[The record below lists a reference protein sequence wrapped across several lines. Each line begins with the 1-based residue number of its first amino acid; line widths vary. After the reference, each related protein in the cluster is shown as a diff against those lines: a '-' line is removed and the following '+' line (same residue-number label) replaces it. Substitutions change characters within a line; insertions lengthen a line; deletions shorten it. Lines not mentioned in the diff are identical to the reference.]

1 MPKRLAHDQVL
12 EIVKSAQ
19 AGISIAQI
27 ANRLH
32 LHKTTVYYHARS
44 YCRKM
49 TRLDLNLLT
58 GVDKGYLVGFFLG
71 DGSFNS
77 GRKTPRYIVRFAL
90 DAKRDQ
96 DIASRL
102 AQIFE
107 KACKKVSIFREEN
120 TLIVKVCSKE
130 LVKFLQMYVE
140 YKVDKNN
147 QKEKKIIVGKDWS
160 SNFQYCLLAGI
171 IDSDGHV
178 HKHLGTEIKTV
189 SPSTFQAILN
199 LLNNLGVTA
208 KTKRRNAAENNY
220 SKKDSYTIY
229 IPSRQIKVH
238 LNKIPSVK
246 VNRFF

>member
-1 MPKRLAHDQVL
+1 LPKRLAHDQVL

-27 ANRLH
+27 AKRLY

-58 GVDKGYLVGFFLG
+58 SVDKGYLVGFFLG

-107 KACKKVSIFREEN
+107 KACKKVSIFPEEN

-147 QKEKKIIVGKDWS
+147 QKEKKIIVGKDQS
-160 SNFQYCLLAGI
+160 SNFQYGLLAGI

-178 HKHLGTEIKTV
+178 HKHLGAEIKTV
-189 SPSTFQAILN
+189 SPSTFKSILN
-199 LLNNLGVTA
+199 LLNSLGIVA
-208 KTKRRNAAENNY
+208 KTKRRKATENSY
-220 SKKDSYTIY
+220 SKKDCYTIY
-229 IPSRQIKVH
+229 IPSLQMRTYED
-238 LNKIPSVK
+238 KIPSVK
-246 VNRFF
+246 IKRFF